1 MHISRLIMVDIMSL
15 TMLDREREGER
26 ERERNKNISVQDITS
41 NFKPKIV
48 EQLQTKNR
56 A

>member
-26 ERERNKNISVQDITS
+26 EREKQKYIRAGHY
-41 NFKPKIV
+41 
-48 EQLQTKNR
+48 EQLQTKNSR
-56 A
+56 ATSNQK